1 MSTVRIKTLAA
12 PPFDEKEALIYAGCK
27 VPDDLTLA
35 LLRETKDEIWELL
48 SYKVCF
54 LELPLKADG
63 DVLDFGCF
71 KVKSTSLSKNLEG
84 SEKVLLFG
92 ATVGINV
99 DRLIAK
105 YGKISPSRALM
116 VQSIGAER
124 IEALCDAFCRE
135 FEVENGVKLRQRFSP
150 GYGDLD
156 VTLQKE
162 IFSVLDCPKKIGL
175 SISSSFMMTP
185 SKSVTAFAGITE
197 QE

>member
-12 PPFDEKEALIYAGCK
+12 PPFDEKESLIYAGCK
-27 VPDDLTLA
+27 APDDLTLA
-35 LLRETKDEIWELL
+35 LLRETKDEIWKLL

-54 LELPLKADG
+54 LELPLKSDG
-63 DVLDFGCF
+63 DILDFGCF
-71 KVKSTSLSKNLEG
+71 KVKSASLSKNLEG
-84 SEKVLLFG
+84 LKRVLLFG
-92 ATVGINV
+92 ATVGVNI

-135 FEVENGVKLRQRFSP
+135 FEAENGVKLRQRFSP

-175 SISSSFMMTP
+175 SISDSFMMTP